1 MKQLFILLITGVMI
15 GNWGCKSV
23 SPGASKPLPTQVTLL
38 QINDV
43 YEIAPL
49 EKGKVGGL
57 ARVAT
62 LDKTLLAAN
71 PNTRMVL
78 AGDFLS
84 PSVIGTVKIK
94 GERVRGEHMVDML
107 NKIGLDLAV
116 FGNHEF
122 DIGGPALQARI
133 NESQFEWISGNVKAK
148 QGEEL
153 RDFARE
159 KASGQQVLQPYT
171 IWKFAQPGRDSLRMG
186 IISVCLNSNQVDF
199 AHYDEVYTSAQQQY
213 NSIKD
218 QTDFVIALTHLAIEQ
233 DREVAKR
240 IPQLKLIMGGH
251 EHENHFERVGKVPIA
266 KADANAKSAYIHQIA
281 YNPKNQKVQITS
293 TLKLLNEE
301 VPLDPQ
307 TSTEVGRWEAKAYQA
322 FKDQGFELDEVVA
335 TLKEPLDGLEK
346 HIRTQPTNLGIM
358 LAEAMY
364 TAGETADAAI
374 VNGGSV
380 RLDDYLSGSITQ
392 FDLIRALP
400 FGGKVVLVD
409 MKGKLL
415 QQLLEAGKK
424 NKGTGGYLQ
433 TFAIGEDNGAWMV
446 GKQPLNP
453 EKKYRIATTDFLL
466 SGLEKNMDFFT
477 QDNPHIIAVIEPGSE
492 EILRDIR
499 LVFAA
504 LLKEQK

>member
-1 MKQLFILLITGVMI
+1 
-15 GNWGCKSV
+15 
-23 SPGASKPLPTQVTLL
+23 
-38 QINDV
+38 
-43 YEIAPL
+43 
-49 EKGKVGGL
+49 
-57 ARVAT
+57 
-62 LDKTLLAAN
+62 
-71 PNTRMVL
+71 
-78 AGDFLS
+78 
-84 PSVIGTVKIK
+84 
-94 GERVRGEHMVDML
+94 
-107 NKIGLDLAV
+107 
-116 FGNHEF
+116 
-122 DIGGPALQARI
+122 
-133 NESQFEWISGNVKAK
+133 
-148 QGEEL
+148 
-153 RDFARE
+153 
-159 KASGQQVLQPYT
+159 
-171 IWKFAQPGRDSLRMG
+171 
-186 IISVCLNSNQVDF
+186 
-199 AHYDEVYTSAQQQY
+199 
-213 NSIKD
+213 
-218 QTDFVIALTHLAIEQ
+218 
-233 DREVAKR
+233 
-240 IPQLKLIMGGH
+240 MGGH

-477 QDNPHIIAVIEPGSE
+477 QDNPHIIAVMSLEVKRS
-492 EILRDIR
+492 
-499 LVFAA
+499 
-504 LLKEQK
+504 